1 MRHPPGLF
9 PTRLLMK
16 TRGAQEALYS
26 MLRKFV
32 LPIALAASL
41 FVAGCSGG
49 ESSAGGSTG
58 GGTTTGG
65 EAPKTGDKIKIG
77 FLVKSAQEQWFQ
89 TEWKFGR
96 EAAEKFG
103 VELITQEVVDG
114 EKVASQLDNLKVQGA
129 QGVIICTPDQK
140 LGEMIVA
147 KCKEANMKLITV
159 DDRLVGSDGQPL
171 KDVHHVGIQAYDIGK
186 VVGQKISDEM
196 KKRNW
201 NPTEVG
207 AIVLTLDKLETAT
220 QRINGAMEV
229 LKANGFPEANL
240 YKSPW
245 KGDVPDTKGA
255 IDAANI
261 SLLQHPEKKKWIAI
275 ASNDDG
281 VLGCVRATE
290 AKGVKAE
297 DMIGVGINGN
307 APAIEDLK
315 RNTGFFGTVLL
326 SAKQHGYGTVEMMVN
341 WIKDG
346 KEPQLE
352 TWTSGIPM
360 DRSNF
365 ETVLKEQ
372 GL

>member
-1 MRHPPGLF
+1 
-9 PTRLLMK
+9 
-16 TRGAQEALYS
+16 
-26 MLRKFV
+26 MLRKFA
-32 LPIALAASL
+32 LPVALAASL
-41 FVAGCSGG
+41 FIAGCSGG
-49 ESSAGGSTG
+49 ESTT
-58 GGTTTGG
+58 TTTGG
-65 EAPKTGDKIKIG
+65 NPEPAKTGEKIKIG

-96 EAAEKFG
+96 EAAEKMG

-147 KCKEANMKLITV
+147 KCKEANMKLLTV
-159 DDRLVGSDGQPL
+159 DDRLVGADGQPM

-186 VVGQKISDEM
+186 VVGQMISDEI
-196 KKRNW
+196 KARGWK
-201 NPTEVG
+201 PEEVG
-207 AIVLTLDKLETAT
+207 GIVLTLDRLETAT

-229 LKANGFPEANL
+229 LKANGFLEANFFR
-240 YKSPW
+240 SPW
-245 KGDVPDTKGA
+245 KGDSPDTKGA

-261 SLLQHPEKKKWIAI
+261 TLLQHPEKKKWIAI

-281 VLGCVRATE
+281 VLGCVRAAE
-290 AKGVKAE
+290 GKGIKPE

-326 SAKQHGYGTVEMMVN
+326 SAKQHGYGTVEAMVN

-346 KEPQLE
+346 KEPNLE
-352 TWTSGIPM
+352 TWTNGLPM
-360 DRSNF
+360 NRSNF
-365 ETVLKEQ
+365 EATLKEQ